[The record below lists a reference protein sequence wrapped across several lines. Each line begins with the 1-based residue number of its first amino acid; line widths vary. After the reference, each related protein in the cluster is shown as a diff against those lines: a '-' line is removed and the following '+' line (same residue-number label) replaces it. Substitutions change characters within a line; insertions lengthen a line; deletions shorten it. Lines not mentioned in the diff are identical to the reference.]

1 MGSQKL
7 VDDLGAMLDLAC
19 ELWSDDSDAVGHPYG
34 EVAWWA
40 ASIPHGETEARLWF
54 DDGRLV
60 GWGWVTGGTEL
71 EFEVR
76 PSHRDLLAEILAW
89 AQPHEVVVRADN
101 ADAIARIRAFGLVH
115 DPAAPWTRLN
125 ARSLEHVAEPCVPE
139 GYRVRTVREGDWS
152 SRAAAHRSAFHPSR
166 LRDEVY
172 EFVRATPAYRAG
184 LDCVVEA
191 PDGSIAAFTLAW
203 LDDRNGV
210 GQFEPVGTHADH
222 RRLGLARAVGL
233 YALRRLREE
242 GATSALVSCRGDE
255 AYPIPCKLY
264 ESIGFRECAR
274 SIPFRRPAANRLSAS
289 DSRHTWSDQVCP
301 ERHRLGAEF
310 GRQPRCSTSVAVDNA
325 SHLVRPS
332 VTGP

>member
-7 VDDLGAMLDLAC
+7 VDDLAAMLDLAR
-19 ELWSDDSDAVGHPYG
+19 ELWQHDPHAVEHPYG

-40 ASIPHGETEARLWF
+40 ANIPHGETEARLWF
-54 DDGRLV
+54 DGASLV

-76 PSHRDLLAEILAW
+76 PSHRDVLDEILAW
-89 AQPHEVVVRADN
+89 AQPDELMVRADN
-101 ADAIARIRAFGLVH
+101 ADAINRIRAYGLAH
-115 DPAAPWTRLN
+115 DPTAPWMRLN
-125 ARSLEHVAEPCVPE
+125 ARSLEQVEAPRVPD
-139 GYRVRTVREGDWS
+139 GYRVRTVQEGDWS
-152 SRAAAHRSAFHPSR
+152 SRAEAHRSAFHPSR
-166 LRDEVY
+166 FRDEVY
-172 EFVRATPAYRAG
+172 AFVRSTPAYRAD

-191 PDGSIAAFTLAW
+191 PDGSVAAYTLAW

-233 YALRRLREE
+233 HALRRLREE

-274 SIPFRRPAANRLSAS
+274 SIAFRRS
-289 DSRHTWSDQVCP
+289 
-301 ERHRLGAEF
+301 
-310 GRQPRCSTSVAVDNA
+310 
-325 SHLVRPS
+325 
-332 VTGP
+332 